1 MARKNIE
8 IDNELLHWFDT
19 YHPGVSIWW
28 LFNEFMRD
36 LKEMSVNRKSEL
48 KKQIKQAARNANE
61 RMHE

>member
-8 IDNELLHWFDT
+8 IDNELLNWFDT

-28 LFNEFMRD
+28 LVNEFMRD
-36 LKEMSVNRKSEL
+36 LKEMSTNRRSEL

-61 RMHE
+61 RMGE